1 LLFLH
6 LEAMYLRQ
14 KVLWGLINLL
24 GVFSTQATDSVL
36 MTLSDLVNN
45 HLAEVLPQAALLMVQ
60 ILFLIYP
67 SYSLNDDNNLSHRY
81 KLKLFWFC
89 RFRRVCW
96 TRWRSCPLS
105 TPAKS
110 WTLCANWLT
119 LVIPKQ
125 KCCRV
130 TSTF

>member
-45 HLAEVLPQAALLMVQ
+45 HLAEVLPQAALLMV
-60 ILFLIYP
+60 LNFMYTL
-67 SYSLNDDNNLSHRY
+67 SYFIS
-81 KLKLFWFC
+81 
-89 RFRRVCW
+89 
-96 TRWRSCPLS
+96 
-105 TPAKS
+105 
-110 WTLCANWLT
+110 
-119 LVIPKQ
+119 
-125 KCCRV
+125 
-130 TSTF
+130 